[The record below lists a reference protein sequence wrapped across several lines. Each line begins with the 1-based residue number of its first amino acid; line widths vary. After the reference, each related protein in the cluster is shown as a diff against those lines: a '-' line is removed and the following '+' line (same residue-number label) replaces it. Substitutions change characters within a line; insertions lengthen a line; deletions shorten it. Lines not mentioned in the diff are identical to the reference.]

1 MKTSQIRRVLAFV
14 AMLLFGTYSAARAD
28 STLSIERPTTLTPL
42 VSTNYRTS
50 AAALMNVS
58 LEAIS
63 LHSVGG
69 PSTVK
74 KVKIKVMDAATRPS
88 SVFIGPQTQSGV
100 IEANR
105 QTLAPDGTAEFSL
118 GNYGAIA
125 DDLPRTYV
133 IKAEFDPASLGNNPN
148 GDFCRIQVLSVEYTT
163 ALGNQAVCIPS
174 MPWIGPEHRFYP
186 VVANWT
192 LVSAPTTSRTS
203 TPFGTRI
210 DATFKLRATVAGGD
224 VLKPVTKDVIVIATI
239 GRETVLCDTSAFT
252 VVPSSVRITSGSTGT
267 VTVTAQLPLD
277 DPSSVMFQREGI
289 VQFKVAQINWAVEG
303 TNAFSVAQ
311 TWGLEKFVTTPS
323 ESITADIRPPV
334 RSRLPSVSPEL
345 WEDIAAL
352 SAPDATGFSGQ
363 VVSEGGVLHITP
375 TRPNK
380 ANRVVFPQANSAAA
394 GIMQAEVDM
403 TVDSMV
409 PRITVPYVDEE
420 TEQVGMIGHPV
431 ENVQNQ
437 TEAGKT
443 VAVRFEVLIGG
454 LRMYGV
460 ARRTGDRSCLLN
472 FYWPDQGEQGAYGIP
487 GQNLDL
493 LDLSG
498 SLPPVPPAT
507 GKAYPPR
514 FRFGNFDYLTKDAQG
529 FRMLA
534 DLLPQATVIEASS
547 DLAIWQ
553 EVNPVLSQLQPHADD
568 VAYSASLRMDQT
580 GLPPAL
586 RAARSVYFRLRL
598 RE

>member
-1 MKTSQIRRVLAFV
+1 MIRRVLAFV
-14 AMLLFGTYSAARAD
+14 AVLLFATRSAARAD
-28 STLSIERPTTLTPL
+28 STLSLERPTSLTPL

-69 PSTVK
+69 PSVAK
-74 KVKIKVMDAATRPS
+74 KVKIKVLDAATRPT

-105 QTLAPDGTAEFSL
+105 QALAPDGTAEFTL

-148 GDFCRIQVLSVEYTT
+148 GDFCRIRVLSVEYVT

-174 MPWIGPEHRFYP
+174 TPWIGPEHRFYP

-192 LVSAPTTSRTS
+192 LVTLPTTSRTS

-210 DATFKLRATVAGGD
+210 DATFRLRATVAGGD
-224 VLKPVTKDVIVIATI
+224 ILKPVTKDVIVIATM
-239 GRETVLCDTSAFT
+239 GRDSVLCDTSAVT
-252 VVPSSVRITSGSTGT
+252 VVPSSTRITNGSTGT

-277 DPSSVMFQREGI
+277 DPSSVMYQREGI
-289 VQFKVAQINWAVEG
+289 VQFKIVQINWAVEG
-303 TNAFSVAQ
+303 ANAFSVAQ

-323 ESITADIRPPV
+323 ESIIADIRPPV
-334 RSRLPSVSPEL
+334 RSRLPSVSPKV
-345 WEDIAAL
+345 WEDITAL

-363 VVSEGGVLHITP
+363 VVSEGGMLHITP

-380 ANRVVFPQANSAAA
+380 TYRVVFPQAGSAAA
-394 GIMQAEVDM
+394 GMMQAEIDM
-403 TVDSMV
+403 TADSMV
-409 PRITVPYVDEE
+409 PRILVPYADEE
-420 TEQVGMIGHPV
+420 TDQVGMIGHPV

-472 FYWPDQGEQGAYGIP
+472 FYWPDHGEPGAYGIP

-493 LDLSG
+493 MDLSG

-514 FRFGNFDYLTKDAQG
+514 FRFGNFDSMRKDAQG
-529 FRMLA
+529 FHASA
-534 DLLPQATVIEASS
+534 DLLPQATVVEVSS
-547 DLAIWQ
+547 DLASWQ
-553 EVNPVLSQLQPHADD
+553 EINPVLSQFQPHADD
-568 VAYSASLRMDQT
+568 VGYTAYVRVDQT
-580 GLPPAL
+580 ALPPVL
-586 RAARSVYFRLRL
+586 QAARSVYFRLRL